1 MFLSRQ
7 LTTTPHH
14 TTRLGGF
21 RDQNLENRNEG
32 LAWPGSNIYL
42 IFFWIEILKYCWL
55 DVSWCLEAV
64 LCLATGCALPLR
76 DLLTASLELY
86 NISLFPQ
93 IWAGWALNNNNNH
106 PAHSQNYNKVGSALR
121 IPRSSKS
128 RKLWKQMFRL
138 KLVWVCCLFGSVCC
152 GCVSQETR
160 D

>member
-7 LTTTPHH
+7 LTTPHHH
-14 TTRLGGF
+14 TTPPDWEDFVTKILKTETRAWL
-21 RDQNLENRNEG
+21 G

-86 NISLFPQ
+86 NISLFPEICQ
-93 IWAGWALNNNNNH
+93 AG
-106 PAHSQNYNKVGSALR
+106 QGG
-121 IPRSSKS
+121 
-128 RKLWKQMFRL
+128 Q
-138 KLVWVCCLFGSVCC
+138 G
-152 GCVSQETR
+152 
-160 D
+160 